1 MPARRWTPRERLEG
15 NVVIPVL
22 ASALVFAVA
31 GGPEA
36 AHAGGWRSPAARC
49 EAMTA
54 SFRIAPE
61 LRDIVVE
68 LCRRSSTFRRQVA
81 RLTNADGLTIT
92 VQQVVVPATAAWRAQ
107 AAMKRVGGLLR
118 SADVRV
124 DAGGARQVA
133 ELMGHEFEHILEQLD
148 GVDLKR
154 WAGRSGVRRVGPDR
168 EDAPFETERARRVG
182 RLVAGEYAAGAP
194 EITAFKVR

>member
-1 MPARRWTPRERLEG
+1 MIPA
-15 NVVIPVL
+15 L

-36 AHAGGWRSPAARC
+36 AHAGAWRSPAARC
-49 EAMTA
+49 EVMAG
-54 SFRIAPE
+54 SFRVAPE
-61 LRDIVVE
+61 LRDIVLE

-81 RLTNADGLTIT
+81 RLSDADGLTVT
-92 VQQVVVPATAAWRAQ
+92 VQQVVFPPTAAWRAQ
-107 AAMKRVGGLLR
+107 AAMKRVRGQLR
-118 SADVRV
+118 SASVRV
-124 DAGGARQVA
+124 DAGGVQQVA
-133 ELMGHEFEHILEQLD
+133 ELIAHEFEHILEQLD

-154 WAGRSGVRRVGPDR
+154 WVGRSGVRRVGPDHD
-168 EDAPFETERARRVG
+168 DAPYETERARRVG

>member
-1 MPARRWTPRERLEG
+1 MPAPRSTRRERLEG

-22 ASALVFAVA
+22 AGAIVFAVA

-36 AHAGGWRSPAARC
+36 APAGGWRSPAARC
-49 EAMTA
+49 EVMTG
-54 SFRIAPE
+54 SFRIAPQ
-61 LRDIVVE
+61 LRDLVVE
-68 LCRRSSTFRRQVA
+68 LCRRSPTFRRQVA
-81 RLTNADGLTIT
+81 RLTSADGLTVT
-92 VQQVVVPATAAWRAQ
+92 VQQVVFPSTAAWRAR
-107 AAMKRVGGLLR
+107 AAMQRVDGQLR
-118 SADVRV
+118 AADVRV
-124 DAGGARQVA
+124 DTRGARQVA

-154 WAGRSGVRRVGPDR
+154 WVGHSGVHRVGPDR
-168 EDAPFETERARRVG
+168 EDAPYETERARQVG